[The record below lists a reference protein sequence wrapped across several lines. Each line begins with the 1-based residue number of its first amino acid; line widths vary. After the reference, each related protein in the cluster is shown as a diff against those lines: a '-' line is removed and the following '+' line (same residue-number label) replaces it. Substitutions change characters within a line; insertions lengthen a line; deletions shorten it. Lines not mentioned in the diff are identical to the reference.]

1 MNDASHAVTLAASTA
16 PGSADASWVPS
27 TCELAIVGAGPAGL
41 AAARSAAEHGVDVV
55 LLDERNTAGG
65 AMAHAIAPRQQR
77 VPLADEDDARTLMA
91 LVHELARVPARL
103 VMGTGVCGIEA
114 DDDGFMLVAAM
125 ADAVKPLRAR
135 RVILATGATERPV
148 PIAGRTLPGVSYVS
162 AAAEALHSTGIL
174 PSGRVVLAGSGPLL
188 YLLARDLHRAGANV
202 AALLDTL
209 SVRHF
214 VRALPHAPGFW
225 RSAYLR
231 SGARLLREVNDC
243 VPLHH
248 DVSGFAAHGGE
259 RLASVQFAM
268 GKRTETLRA
277 DALLLHL
284 GLVPDV
290 QIADTLGCTLAWSR
304 LRCAWQV
311 VADAWGATSVDG
323 VHVAGDAG
331 GVSGMRVAMAQGH
344 LAGLAAAA
352 ALGRLDTDARE
363 RAAVPHRRALAQAL
377 RGRRFMDGV
386 YRPLEAL
393 RAPRGDDVVVCRCE
407 NVRAGDIIA
416 AILDGAAGVQQVK
429 AYTRCGM
436 GACQGRDCALTVTE
450 LVARQRNVAPA
461 AAGRWRARFPARPLT
476 LHQLGSLPSTPAQRA
491 AVERIGAPPPHEA
504 PLPG

>member
-1 MNDASHAVTLAASTA
+1 MNDTASAATPVASARHEGELA
-16 PGSADASWVPS
+16 DLPS
-27 TCELAIVGAGPAGL
+27 TCDLAIIGAGPAGL

-55 LLDERNTAGG
+55 LLDERTTAGG

-77 VPLADEDDARTLMA
+77 VALADDDDARILMG
-91 LVHELARVPARL
+91 LVHEVARLPARL
-103 VMGTGVCGIEA
+103 VMGTAVCGIEA
-114 DDDGFMLVAAM
+114 DDDGFMLVAATL
-125 ADAVKPLRAR
+125 DAAKPLRAR

-148 PIAGRTLPGVSYVS
+148 AITGRTLPGVGYAS
-162 AAAEALHSTGIL
+162 AAADALHAGVL
-174 PSGRVVLAGSGPLL
+174 PSGRVVLAGCGPLL
-188 YLLARDLHRAGANV
+188 YLLARDLRRAGADV

-214 VRALPHAPGFW
+214 ARALPHAAGFW

-248 DVSGFAAHGGE
+248 DVTGLSAHGGE
-259 RLASVQFAM
+259 RLASVQFST
-268 GKRTETLRA
+268 GKRTTTLRA

-304 LRCAWQV
+304 PRCAWQI
-311 VADAWGATSVDG
+311 VADAWGATSADG
-323 VHVAGDAG
+323 VQTAGDAG
-331 GVSGMRVAMAQGH
+331 GVSGMRVAMAQGY
-344 LAGLAAAA
+344 LAGLAAAT
-352 ALGRLDTDARE
+352 ALGRLDESARD
-363 RAAVPHRRALAQAL
+363 RAAVPHRRALARAL

-386 YRPLEAL
+386 YRPVDAL
-393 RAPRGDDVVVCRCE
+393 RAPRDNDVVVCRCE

-416 AILDGAAGVQQVK
+416 AIADGAPGVQQVK

-450 LVARQRNVAPA
+450 LVARQRNIAPA
-461 AAGRWRARFPARPLT
+461 VAGRWRARFPARPLT
-476 LHQLGSLPSTPAQRA
+476 LQQLASLPSAPGQRA
-491 AVERIGAPPPHEA
+491 VVERIGPTPAHEAPPP
-504 PLPG
+504 G